1 MNYLHFQTCVC
12 SFSTLFI
19 KAALFGHCFPEM
31 EGKSLPHSQEGDPV
45 QEELLVMPNSDSWH
59 LLSRFY
65 LAGTRRSAFLHTV
78 VSLPQSWV
86 LGGTRNSFCICAL
99 WGTQRWND
107 LPKNTQLKSVGAGIQ
122 MSSHPHSKALRHSS
136 SQHPLAFPRMSTPA
150 PGGPIV
156 ASGTSVCVK
165 SCSTGSK
172 RMKTSNGSQTLL
184 AWTHLFVTGT
194 CSF

>member
-122 MSSHPHSKALRHSS
+122 TQAPAHFKPSSLSTWQSSYPLSLLTWDENKMRHLG
-136 SQHPLAFPRMSTPA
+136 HRKEEFIGL
-150 PGGPIV
+150 
-156 ASGTSVCVK
+156 
-165 SCSTGSK
+165 
-172 RMKTSNGSQTLL
+172 
-184 AWTHLFVTGT
+184 
-194 CSF
+194 